1 MHKSF
6 SSIILSKPA
15 VVIDL
20 DDTLV
25 HVTPLPPKYLD
36 NNNYFTIFLKR
47 RKLYVQTR
55 PYLHYFLDHLSKLYD
70 IFFFTASNREYA
82 DAIIDKIM
90 PNVDK
95 SRRFYNNSCIN
106 TYGYCVKD
114 LNIIRRPLSQLLLID
129 DSAGSALNNPKNLV
143 KIKPWIG
150 EKNDSILKD
159 LLYLLEKIVYERD
172 LRISYIENI
181 KNGKY
186 EGFSTF

>member
-1 MHKSF
+1 
-6 SSIILSKPA
+6 
-15 VVIDL
+15 
-20 DDTLV
+20 
-25 HVTPLPPKYLD
+25 
-36 NNNYFTIFLKR
+36 
-47 RKLYVQTR
+47 
-55 PYLHYFLDHLSKLYD
+55 
-70 IFFFTASNREYA
+70 
-82 DAIIDKIM
+82 M